1 MTKKEDEI
9 LKLCS
14 SIKSDTE
21 DLREKFDALKQ
32 SVESNT
38 SKLAIHDDK
47 LSSIEMKLNHL
58 EQHSRNFSLRIFGLK
73 LDQETSRHSNSTAKV
88 VYESVLTPILMKAVE
103 RGTLPSI
110 PPLHQLIEQCHIL
123 KTSKSKDSTPVI
135 CRFQVRMIRDL
146 VFTHK
151 KTVLSDPQNKLE
163 HISIVEDLT
172 SLNYKKLQGLRK
184 DNIQAWSLG
193 GNIFYLD
200 KKGVKKQA

>member
-1 MTKKEDEI
+1 M
-9 LKLCS
+9 
-14 SIKSDTE
+14 
-21 DLREKFDALKQ
+21 
-32 SVESNT
+32 V
-38 SKLAIHDDK
+38 
-47 LSSIEMKLNHL
+47 
-58 EQHSRNFSLRIFGLK
+58 
-73 LDQETSRHSNSTAKV
+73 
-88 VYESVLTPILMKAVE
+88 
-103 RGTLPSI
+103 
-110 PPLHQLIEQCHIL
+110 
-123 KTSKSKDSTPVI
+123 
-135 CRFQVRMIRDL
+135 RDL

>member
-32 SVESNT
+32 SVESKT
-38 SKLAIHDDK
+38 SKLAIHEDK

-103 RGTLPSI
+103 SGTLPSI
-110 PPLHQLIEQCHIL
+110 PPLHRLIEQCHIL